1 MDAKELIRATVAG
14 QGEQPGWNSLAAQYQ
29 PMMRAIA
36 RMHHHNAES
45 RRLTTAE
52 AVAVR
57 TEFDHSSEIRS

>member
-14 QGEQPGWNSLAAQYQ
+14 QGEQPGWNSPAAQYQ

-36 RMHHHNAES
+36 RMRHPNAEA
-45 RRLTTAE
+45 RRPTTAE

-57 TEFDHSSEIRS
+57 TEFDHGSGVRS